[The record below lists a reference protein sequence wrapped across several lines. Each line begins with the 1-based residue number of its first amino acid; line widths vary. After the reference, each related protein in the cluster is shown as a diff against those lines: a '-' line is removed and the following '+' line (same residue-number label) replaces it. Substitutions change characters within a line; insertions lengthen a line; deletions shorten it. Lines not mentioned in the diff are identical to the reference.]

1 VSDAVIEGLG
11 YSPPDLQQMEQVP
24 ELVPDAEPMAEWE
37 LQLLAEEEEER
48 RRKEIEE
55 EERKRG
61 MLR

>member
-1 VSDAVIEGLG
+1 VIDGLG
-11 YSPPDLQQMEQVP
+11 SRAPDAGTQQPAEP
-24 ELVPDAEPMAEWE
+24 ELVAEAEPLAEWE
-37 LQLLAEEEEER
+37 LQLLAEEEEEK